1 MQGIAPTQVAGRHRF
16 APLGVFLVGLG
27 LTAAFYAFVTD
38 PSLRGTMTYRYFCGH
53 PICQWTTWLFLWGM
67 TALAWKGWRL
77 VAERRVTR
85 SGLATVPLDRAVRVA
100 ELPKVLDVIA
110 KLPVATRNTW
120 LARRLADALGYVAQ
134 QGSADG
140 LEERLESLAARDA
153 DELDGSYE
161 LVRTIT
167 WAIPILG
174 FLGTVVGITIAI
186 ANITPDQLQ
195 NSLSDVVGG
204 LAVAFD
210 TTALALALSMGIV
223 LAKFLVERG
232 ERSALCAVDKA
243 VEDAVL
249 HRFERNAPE
258 TQAFLNAI
266 EGVADVVMQATRDA
280 WREQGQLWTR
290 AIEQVGESQVA
301 AIENTARGIVEQIGL
316 VGRQLAAD
324 QTYQY
329 ADIQK
334 RQQAMLDAQSATL
347 DLLRE
352 VGREWISEARDA
364 AQQNAIEHDTQFAR
378 FLSSMNASGE
388 LWQRTAS
395 ETATHMTTHHDA
407 IKRQTEL
414 LTRLLADHGRL
425 VSLQQSLD
433 QNLATIA
440 HVQALDEAIHSLS
453 AATHLLTAR
462 LGRVQ
467 LTPAF
472 GPHDRPLEAAA

>member
-1 MQGIAPTQVAGRHRF
+1 MQGTVSPQVAVRRRF

-27 LTAAFYAFVTD
+27 LTAAFYAIVTG

-53 PICQWTTWLFLWGM
+53 PICEWTTWLFIWGI
-67 TALAWKGWRL
+67 TALGWKAYRL
-77 VAERRVTR
+77 MAERRVAR
-85 SGLATVPLDRAVRVA
+85 SGLDAVPVGRAIRVA
-100 ELPKVLDVIA
+100 DLPKMLEVIST
-110 KLPVATRNTW
+110 LPAATRDTW
-120 LARRLADALGYVAQ
+120 LARRLAAALGYVAQ
-134 QGSADG
+134 QGSANG
-140 LEERLESLAARDA
+140 LEERLESLAVRDA
-153 DELDGSYE
+153 EELDGSYE

-232 ERSALCAVDKA
+232 ERAMLSEVDKA

-249 HRFERNAPE
+249 HRFERHAPE
-258 TQAFLNAI
+258 TQAFLSTI

-290 AIEQVGESQVA
+290 AIEQVGESQIA
-301 AIENTARGIVEQIGL
+301 AIESTARGIVEQIGIA
-316 VGRQLAAD
+316 GRQLAAD
-324 QTYQY
+324 QIYQY

-334 RQQAMLDAQSATL
+334 RQQAMLDAQAATL
-347 DLLRE
+347 DVLRE
-352 VGREWISEARDA
+352 VGREWIGEARDA
-364 AQQNAIEHDTQFAR
+364 AQQNAIEHETQFAR
-378 FLSSMNASGE
+378 FLASMNASGE
-388 LWQRTAS
+388 LWQRLAS
-395 ETATHMTTHHDA
+395 ETATHMIAHHDA
-407 IKRQTEL
+407 VKRQTDV
-414 LTRLLADHGRL
+414 LTRLLADQGRL

-433 QNLATIA
+433 QNLAAIA

-462 LGRVQ
+462 LGRVH
-467 LTPAF
+467 LTPVFSAN
-472 GPHDRPLEAAA
+472 DRPLEAAA